1 MTKTP
6 IHVAV
11 TGAAGAIG
19 YAILFR
25 LASGEVFGQDQPLVL
40 HLVDIEAAVPVM
52 GGVILELED
61 CASPVLQKVIATADA
76 AEGFR
81 GVNWALLIGSVP
93 RKPGMERKDLLA
105 INGKIFTGQG
115 KALQQNA
122 AKDVR
127 IVVVGNPCNTN
138 CLIAMNSAPEIPRD
152 RWFAMTRLDE
162 NRAKAQLAKRAGVG
176 VGAVTNLGV
185 WGNHSPTMFP
195 DFYHAK
201 IAGRPATEVIQDEN
215 WLKTDFVATVAQ
227 RGTAVLNARKL
238 SSAASAANAAI
249 DTLKSIF
256 TPTPS
261 GDWHS
266 VCVCS
271 DGSYGIEK
279 GMICSFPVRSDG
291 KTPQIVQG
299 VALND
304 FSRAKITA
312 SVDELKGEKAIATEL
327 GLLKLSLI
335 HI

>member
-1 MTKTP
+1 MMKSP

-40 HLVDIEAAVPVM
+40 RLVDIEPAVPVM

-61 CASPVLQKVIATADA
+61 CASPVLQKVTATADP

-115 KALQQNA
+115 QALQKNA
-122 AKDVR
+122 ARDVR
-127 IVVVGNPCNTN
+127 ILVVGNPCNTN
-138 CLIAMNSAPEIPRD
+138 CLIGMNSAPEIPRD

-162 NRAKAQLAKRAGVG
+162 NRAKAQLAIKSGAGAGSVS
-176 VGAVTNLGV
+176 NLAV

-201 IAGRPATEVIQDEN
+201 IDGRPVTEVIRDEN
-215 WLKTDFVATVAQ
+215 WLKTEFVGTVGQ
-227 RGTAVLNARKL
+227 RGAAVLNARKL

-249 DTLKSIF
+249 DTVSL
-256 TPTPS
+256 
-261 GDWHS
+261 
-266 VCVCS
+266 
-271 DGSYGIEK
+271 
-279 GMICSFPVRSDG
+279 
-291 KTPQIVQG
+291 
-299 VALND
+299 
-304 FSRAKITA
+304 
-312 SVDELKGEKAIATEL
+312 
-327 GLLKLSLI
+327 LSLPPPPGTGTAPVFVRTAATGSKRA
-335 HI
+335 